1 LPAYAGWSTLNSDP
15 VLTILALG
23 AVLAGAAASGLAARA
38 VADELGSGLRLGA
51 VRARELGVDPASVT
65 PSTLRARRATQLLNA
80 RLRHLLPRVFAWR
93 DARAS
98 ERHAVRCAR
107 DLPDMI
113 DILTLGLQSGLS
125 FDAALSAYVE
135 HFDTPLAAELEHAQR
150 SYQLGICSRRQA
162 LQQLCVRVSDDS
174 VMRFVAVV
182 NDALTL
188 GSPLLATFGTL
199 SFELRRY
206 QKLKLEERIARAP
219 VKLLV
224 PLGLC
229 VLPAV
234 LILLMGPV
242 LIQMISGLHL

>member
-1 LPAYAGWSTLNSDP
+1 LYPQRRR
-15 VLTILALG
+15 
-23 AVLAGAAASGLAARA
+23 GAAH
-38 VADELGSGLRLGA
+38 
-51 VRARELGVDPASVT
+51 ARELGLGATVAAPAQRV
-65 PSTLRARRATQLLNA
+65 LKGAGQKALIVARRAAPQ
-80 RLRHLLPRVFAWR
+80 VIAWHEMR
-93 DARAS
+93 QSQQRAQ
-98 ERHAVRCAR
+98 RCAR

-113 DILTLGLQSGLS
+113 DILTLGLQAGLS
-125 FDAALSAYVE
+125 FDAALSAYGE
-135 HFDTPLAAELEHAQR
+135 RFDTTLARELKSMQH
-150 SYQLGICSRRQA
+150 SYQLGLCSRRQA
-162 LQQLCVRVSDDS
+162 LHDLCDRIPDDA

-182 NDALTL
+182 SEALDL
-188 GSPLLATFGTL
+188 GTPLLPTFGTL

-242 LIQMISGLHL
+242 LLQMIAGLHL